1 MAKSRCHRMYV
12 FIFKLEESSNFFQLL
27 ILAFLT
33 MLYLLG
39 GLKDLV
45 LGPQIRS
52 FGSIAGVKNT
62 KEYNNLTKFQL
73 NSDFLVC
80 KTESS

>member
-1 MAKSRCHRMYV
+1 
-12 FIFKLEESSNFFQLL
+12 
-27 ILAFLT
+27 